1 MLCWHLRSVRFF
13 TCAVFLVGAL
23 LMAQESEQ
31 SSAASEKSSPMARLR
46 SAFDQAKPANTQDL
60 AGTWVAVKEIWTEKF
75 LKGRAGPDR
84 IETDEN
90 GIRAATSG
98 QSAVGRPGVTISGH
112 PFEWKLTFRNVGG
125 RLRAISDVPWKPTGD
140 ISDVSFN
147 TGGEFTLAKDYGGDA
162 AWVYRCHAADSRRL
176 VCLLKAREGHGVE
189 FRRVDDEP
197 SGR

>member
-1 MLCWHLRSVRFF
+1 
-13 TCAVFLVGAL
+13 
-23 LMAQESEQ
+23 MAQKSEQ
-31 SSAASEKSSPMARLR
+31 NSGSSEKSSPMARLR
-46 SAFDQAKPANTQDL
+46 SAFEQAKPANTRDL

-90 GIRAATSG
+90 GIRASTSG
-98 QSAVGRPGVTISGH
+98 QLVVGRPRVKISGH

-125 RLRAISDVPWKPTGD
+125 RLRAISDVPWEPTGD
-140 ISDVSFN
+140 ISDVNFN
-147 TGGEFTLAKDYGGDA
+147 SGGEFTLAKDYGGDA
-162 AWVYRCHAADSRRL
+162 GWVYRCRAVDSRRL
-176 VCLLKAREGHGVE
+176 LCLLKGREGHGVE